1 VGGQRVALKSIRL
14 GVAHEPGF
22 RARFAREIETARMVS
37 SPFIAPVVDAEPG
50 DGGRE
55 PWVATAYVPGPS
67 LQQLVAGQG
76 TLPVRSAGAL
86 ALGLARALEAVH
98 AAGLVHRDL
107 KPSNVLVTVEGPRLI
122 DFGVARLVDSPSTGG
137 LTRTGTSV
145 GSPGYMSPEQVL
157 GSELSA
163 LSDVFGLGGVLVFAT
178 TGALPFPVADTANQ
192 HALMFAVVQ
201 DEPSLDGVPAQLR
214 EIGAECL
221 AKETG
226 ARPEAAALVA
236 RLAAYATALDGA
248 EDGGDAEPWLPA
260 RALAEVARIS
270 GRALAQGEWRRVH
283 PLMSPRRSH
292 SRSCCGMAKTVRIRP
307 KPVA

>member
-1 VGGQRVALKSIRL
+1 MLPLERTDPARIGPYRLLARLGEGGMGTVFLAEGEGRQRVALKSIRQ
-14 GVAHEPGF
+14 GFAHEPGF
-22 RARFAREIETARMVS
+22 RARFAREIETAGMVS

-50 DGGRE
+50 EGGRQ

-214 EIGAECL
+214 EIVAECL

-226 ARPEAAALVA
+226 ARPPAAA
-236 RLAAYATALDGA
+236 RAAPPAAPA
-248 EDGGDAEPWLPA
+248 PA
-260 RALAEVARIS
+260 RGGGAAAR
-270 GRALAQGEWRRVH
+270 GGAGGGAPRP
-283 PLMSPRRSH
+283 PLTRP
-292 SRSCCGMAKTVRIRP
+292 SRSPA
-307 KPVA
+307 AA